1 MKKRISLIIF
11 IFILLAV
18 IFLTLYKIELKKD
31 TYNTKTFLS
40 MDTSV
45 SVTLWGEQFNDKLYN
60 KIRNHISNLSST
72 FDSYNENG
80 ELFKLNKT
88 RHMSCSP
95 EMIDIISKTLSYQKK
110 YKNVDISSGKLISLW
125 DFQSEN
131 PRLPSEEKIFD
142 ALKSIN
148 YENININDNII
159 NIDSDTKID
168 LGSSAKGYTCDI
180 IKNDLINSNAD
191 CAIVSFGSSALLY
204 GQKPDNDYFSVALK
218 VPKKKS
224 KASIGKLKTKS
235 CVISSSGGYERYF
248 EIDNKTYSHILDLN
262 TGYPAETDLL
272 SVTVISQNGLLTDF
286 LSTEIYIG
294 GTKNIDS
301 YLNNKN
307 YSVIAVSDKNKIYI
321 SDRIKN
327 DFKITDNEYSFAK

>member
-191 CAIVSFGSSALLY
+191 CAKVALGSFALVY
-204 GQKPDNDYFSVALK
+204 GQKSVYVYFLVLFK
-218 VPKKKS
+218 FTKKKS
-224 KASIGKLKTKS
+224 MASIGKLKTKS